1 MFIKL
6 IDYDLLSRE
15 VKAGTQPRNMETGTE
30 EEVMKECHLLSLLFY
45 TNQTY
50 LPKGGT
56 TNNDL
61 SLPHIHH

>member
-1 MFIKL
+1 
-6 IDYDLLSRE
+6 
-15 VKAGTQPRNMETGTE
+15 METGTE
-30 EEVMKECHLLSLLFY
+30 KEVKKECYLLSLLFFFY

-61 SLPHIHH
+61 PLPHIHH